1 MTKGSAMDEEAKHE
15 VRRRPLL
22 RGAGLTGAVVVAA
35 PILAACGSDEQGATG
50 TSPEPTVA
58 DEPTGGPGDGGDGK
72 DAEVLVATADVPEG
86 GGIILDDAEVVVTQ
100 PVAGEFVAFSS
111 ICTHQGCPVSDI
123 AGGTINCSCHGS
135 QYSVEDGSVVT
146 GPASA
151 PLPPV
156 EVTVDGK
163 SVVRA

>member
-1 MTKGSAMDEEAKHE
+1 MDEQASGPE
-15 VRRRPLL
+15 RRTVL
-22 RGAGLTGAVVVAA
+22 RGVLAGGVVLAGGAAVS
-35 PILAACGSDEQGATG
+35 ACGSDEPATTG
-50 TSPEPTVA
+50 TSPEATVT
-58 DEPTGGPGDGGDGK
+58 DEPSDGTGGNGSDGK
-72 DAEVLVATADVPEG
+72 DAEVLVATSKVPQG
-86 GGIILDDAEVVVTQ
+86 GGVILEDVEIVVTQ

-123 AGGTINCSCHGS
+123 ANGTINCACHGS
-135 QYSVEDGSVVT
+135 QFSVEDGSVVA
-146 GPASA
+146 GPAPS